1 MYNDEIRRLY
11 RKHFSFSCVIL
22 LYVRTADVYY
32 NNIIRILQMYNN
44 ILYYKLYGTMVAA
57 AAAANGN
64 LFTKGRR

>member
-11 RKHFSFSCVIL
+11 RQHFSFLCIILL

-57 AAAANGN
+57 AANGN